1 MVMSPVVGH
10 GKSWDKLDYV
20 FEIPALNSSIYRR
33 HIFAKVAGITRGL
46 PGPLGTSIQIYD

>member
-1 MVMSPVVGH
+1 MLMSPVVGH